1 MTQIF
6 VAVLQMFQDTSAA
19 FIGALLAIAYYERF
33 ARPRRPSTAPSSDE
47 RQHAIQQAAEFPAE
61 IADDADRQPLADK
74 R

>member
-1 MTQIF
+1 MTPIF

-47 RQHAIQQAAEFPAE
+47 RQNAVQHAAKRGRIHAE
-61 IADDADRQPLADK
+61 RLHLAL
-74 R
+74 